1 MMNEI
6 LLKKIQNEEALTADE
21 QAALDLALDTEGG
34 AVHACMTGLIDEEPS
49 MAWRSGL
56 NERLIALRPAPTPSK
71 SAELDVQ
78 LESDAQLQTAA
89 WVQNLG
95 DEEPQM
101 TWRSQL
107 NEKLHALRG
116 PVRRKPIWQTWR
128 LASAGAVA
136 VAGAIALVVMM
147 NGPKSKPTPA
157 PVAQRPSSIEAGLIA
172 AHQESAGALDLG
184 SNTRMPALENKS
196 SSSSMWT
203 DADLE
208 TL

>member
-1 MMNEI
+1 MNEF

-21 QAALDLALDTEGG
+21 QATLDLALDTESV
-34 AVHACMTGLIDEEPS
+34 AVRTCMTGLIDEEPS

-56 NERLIALRPAPTPSK
+56 NERLMALLPTPAPSK

-78 LESDAQLQTAA
+78 LESGEQMQTAA
-89 WVQNLG
+89 WVQNLD
-95 DEEPQM
+95 DEEPSM
-101 TWRSQL
+101 AWRSQL
-107 NEKLHALRG
+107 NEKLLALRT
-116 PVRRKPIWQTWR
+116 PAKRKSFWHAWR
-128 LASAGAVA
+128 WAGAGA
-136 VAGAIALVVMM
+136 MAAGALAIVMFLNAPKDAVVPEKLTA
-147 NGPKSKPTPA
+147 N
-157 PVAQRPSSIEAGLIA
+157 PSSIEAGLIA

-184 SNTRMPALENKS
+184 SNTRMPMLEGGKP